1 MEKRVKKGGKTMAQK
16 DTNPYKYSDSNK
28 RYMTYDWYM
37 KARFGGK
44 TAKISLDIG
53 CTCPNLDGTRG
64 HGGCIYCKSGSRS
77 AVGDTMDEQWRS
89 GVEVACRKWMPVG
102 FIPYLQSNT
111 NTYGDPDVL
120 RGFYDRAAAMEGAVM
135 LDIATRADCLS
146 DEILEILAET
156 ARKIPLMVEL
166 GLQTT
171 NDRTAERINRCH
183 TYAEFTDG
191 YARLKRT
198 AYIVNAAFDRMPVN
212 ENYPPFR
219 RFTIGVHLINGLP
232 GETADDMRQ
241 TVSDVA
247 ELHPDM
253 VKIHLAHVLSETELA
268 ALYQSGQYEPMTR
281 EDYVAVTCD
290 QLEMLPTDTV
300 IGRITGDGMA
310 DDLLAPRWSRRKTEV
325 ANEIDKELYRRGTY
339 QGCRWNRT
347 NL

>member
-1 MEKRVKKGGKTMAQK
+1 MAQK
-16 DTNPYKYSDSNK
+16 DTNPYPYSDSNK

-44 TAKISLDIG
+44 TAKVSLDIG

-77 AVGDTMDEQWRS
+77 AVGDTMDEQWHA
-89 GVEVACRKWMPVG
+89 GVETACRKWTPVG

-120 RGFYDRAAAMEGAVM
+120 RGFFDRTVAMEGAVM

-146 DEILEILAET
+146 DKILGILAET
-156 ARKIPLMVEL
+156 AKKIPLMVEL

-171 NDRTAERINRCH
+171 DDHTAERINRCH
-183 TYAEFTDG
+183 TYAEFVDG
-191 YARLKRT
+191 YTRLKKT
-198 AYIVNAAFDRMPVN
+198 ADAVNAESDDGVSVN
-212 ENYPPFR
+212 GLPFR

-232 GETADDMRQ
+232 GETADDMRR
-241 TVSDVA
+241 TVRDVA
-247 ELHPDM
+247 KLHPDM

-268 ALYQSGQYEPMTR
+268 GLYARGEYIPMTR
-281 EDYVAVTCD
+281 EEYVAVTCD
-290 QLEMLPTDTV
+290 QLELLPSDTI
-300 IGRITGDGMA
+300 IGRVTGDGMA
-310 DDLLAPRWSRRKTEV
+310 DDLLAPQWSRRKTEV

-339 QGCRWNRT
+339 QGFRT
-347 NL
+347 VRE

>member
-1 MEKRVKKGGKTMAQK
+1 MAQK
-16 DTNPYKYSDSNK
+16 DTNPYTYSDSNK

-44 TAKISLDIG
+44 TAKVSLDIG
-53 CTCPNLDGTRG
+53 CTCPNLDGSRG

-77 AVGDTMDEQWRS
+77 AVGDTIDEQWRA
-89 GVEVACRKWMPVG
+89 GVAVACRKWTPVG

-111 NTYGDPDVL
+111 NTYGDPGIL
-120 RGFYDRAAAMEGAVM
+120 RVFYYRASAMDGAVM

-146 DEILEILAET
+146 AEILDILTET

-171 NDRTAERINRCH
+171 NDRTAELINRCH
-183 TYAEFTDG
+183 TYAEFVDG
-191 YARLKRT
+191 YTRLKRAADT
-198 AYIVNAAFDRMPVN
+198 VNAEFGSAPSNDK
-212 ENYPPFR
+212 YPLFK

-241 TVSDVA
+241 TAADVA
-247 ELHPDM
+247 ALHPDM

-268 ALYQSGQYEPMTR
+268 VLYQSGKYEPMTR

-290 QLEMLPTDTV
+290 QLEMLPPDTI
-300 IGRITGDGMA
+300 IGRVTGDGIA
-310 DDLLAPRWSRRKTEV
+310 DDLLAPQWSRRKTEV
-325 ANEIDKELYRRGTY
+325 ANEIDKELYRRGGY
-339 QGCRWNRT
+339 QGKYWGKT
-347 NL
+347 F

>member
-1 MEKRVKKGGKTMAQK
+1 MAQK
-16 DTNPYKYSDSNK
+16 DTNPYRYSDSNK

-44 TAKISLDIG
+44 TAKVSLDIG

-77 AVGDTMDEQWRS
+77 AVGDTMDEQWKR

-111 NTYGDPDVL
+111 NTYGDPAVL
-120 RGFYDRAAAMEGAVM
+120 RGFYDRAASMDSAVM
-135 LDIATRADCLS
+135 LDIATRADCLT
-146 DEILEILAET
+146 DEILAILADT
-156 ARKIPLMVEL
+156 ARRIPLMVEL

-183 TYAEFTDG
+183 TYAEFIDG
-191 YARLKRT
+191 YTRLKVVADR
-198 AYIVNAAFDRMPVN
+198 VNAAFDDRHDRTDG
-212 ENYPPFR
+212 NYPPFK
-219 RFTIGVHLINGLP
+219 RFTIGLHIINGLP

-241 TVSDVA
+241 TVRDIA

-268 ALYQSGQYEPMTR
+268 VLYQNGEYEPMSR
-281 EDYVAVTCD
+281 DEYVAVTCD
-290 QLEMLPTDTV
+290 QLELLPPDT
-300 IGRITGDGMA
+300 ILGRVTGDGMA
-310 DDLLAPRWSRRKTEV
+310 DDLLAPDWSRRKTEV

-339 QGCRWNRT
+339 QGCRWEE
-347 NL
+347 